1 MNQHQI
7 MFSKIVEKFNI
18 RANVRQT
25 LPELNIGRYNASGF
39 IIGDDNLYVFGGYL
53 QQDVQLDSHLQF
65 EKLNLRNHQNQQKF
79 ELLEVQIPP
88 LITSQMSE
96 FGISIISNYECLI
109 YGGYSQVECKSLD
122 SIFKFSVC
130 QDNLEKLE
138 ILMGGEDGD
147 KAETLKKSDFF

>member
-1 MNQHQI
+1 

-18 RANVRQT
+18 RANVWQT

-109 YGGYSQVECKSLD
+109 YGGYS
-122 SIFKFSVC
+122 
-130 QDNLEKLE
+130 
-138 ILMGGEDGD
+138 
-147 KAETLKKSDFF
+147 